1 MIRKPIFLTLAAL
14 FGVAV
19 AVPALAHSGEHSM
32 NFFVW
37 LGHILASPVHLLA
50 LAGLPI
56 FLTVTI
62 LLWRRLKMATLSHS
76 DGTC

>member
-1 MIRKPIFLTLAAL
+1 MIRKPIFSTLTAL

-37 LGHILASPVHLLA
+37 LNHILSSPIHLLT
-50 LAGLPI
+50 LVGLPI
-56 FLTVTI
+56 FLAVTI
-62 LLWRRLKMATLSHS
+62 VLWRRLKMATLSPC